1 MQFHL
6 ATSLFARLAAAS
18 PAACLA
24 LVLSACGGDNGDGNI
39 VMTPSAQ
46 ELQATCAAMVGR
58 TFASATVTSTRW
70 FEAQVSTATPALCQV
85 LATRAPYLD
94 MEVIVPER
102 WSGRLW
108 QQGGGGFDGRI
119 PSALTLDAAG
129 KLSAV
134 SLVVTRHAAVYAAS
148 NGGNRAN
155 VPAEAGPL
163 VWVNGTA
170 AGAQSGT
177 DYAYAALGTT
187 QELAR
192 AVADAFY
199 KRAPSHSYFN
209 GCSNGGRN
217 AYIAAQRWPERYDG
231 VVSGCEGMHMA
242 GQTVAWMDMA
252 RRAGTAAMP
261 SQTQWSALFAAAVS
275 ACDANDGL
283 VDGIIAA
290 HAGCGFDAGT
300 QQCGQPTASG
310 DAAICLSAEQT
321 QTARDLLGELKSVTG
336 ATIYSGYGWANWSAP
351 GYGGLGGG
359 FMALATGDATWVTSA
374 NRRATFRVDTHLGP
388 TVAGLQAAGADHDRI
403 AIAAFIASGKKVI
416 HWHDGA
422 DGLLSWRDHVRNVEA
437 MHALARQAGL
447 ADPAANSRM
456 FIVPGTGHAGGS
468 ALTAVNWADAIVA
481 WVEQGSAPTQ
491 LTYQSTAAGSSRT
504 MPVCPYTAYPRYNG
518 SGDVNQA
525 TSYLCT
531 PAAP

>member
-1 MQFHL
+1 MQFRHQRSGL
-6 ATSLFARLAAAS
+6 ALCLAAA
-18 PAACLA
+18 LT
-24 LVLSACGGDNGDGNI
+24 ACGGNDGDGDGS
-39 VMTPSAQ
+39 VALPTAQ
-46 ELQATCAAMVGR
+46 QLQATCAAMVGK
-58 TFASATVTSTRW
+58 TFAGATVNAARRYEASTSL
-70 FEAQVSTATPALCQV
+70 AAPGYCQV
-85 LATRAPYLD
+85 LATRAPFLD
-94 MEVIVPER
+94 IEVIVPDN

-119 PSALTLDAAG
+119 PSALTVDAAG
-129 KLSAV
+129 AV
-134 SLVVTRHAAVYAAS
+134 TAVNLAVTRHAAVYAAS

-163 VWVNGTA
+163 VWVDGTA

-187 QELAR
+187 QEVAR
-192 AVADAFY
+192 AVIDAFFQ
-199 KRAPSHSYFN
+199 RAPKYSYFN

-217 AYIAAQRWPERYDG
+217 AYIAVQRWPERYDG
-231 VVSGCEGMHMA
+231 VVSGCEGMDMA

-252 RRAGTAAMP
+252 RRAGTPAMP
-261 SQTQWSALFAAAVS
+261 SQAQWTALFAAAVA
-275 ACDANDGL
+275 ACDADDGL
-283 VDGIIAA
+283 VDGIIAR
-290 HAGCGFDAGT
+290 HAGCGFDVGS
-300 QQCGQPTASG
+300 QQCGQPTAPA
-310 DAAICLSAEQT
+310 DAATCLSADQT
-321 QTARDLLGELKSVTG
+321 QTAKDLLGELKTVTG
-336 ATIYSGYGWANWSAP
+336 GTVYSGYGWANWSAP

-359 FMALATGDATWVTSA
+359 FMALATGDSSWITSA
-374 NRRATFRVDTHLGP
+374 GRRAEFRVDTYLGP

-403 AIAAFIASGKKVI
+403 AIAAFIASGKKLI

-437 MHALARQAGL
+437 LHALARQAGL

-481 WVEQGSAPTQ
+481 WVEQGTAPTQ
-491 LTYQSTAAGSSRT
+491 LTYQGTVGGSPKT

-518 SGDVNQA
+518 SGDVNA
-525 TSYLCT
+525 AASYTCT
-531 PAAP
+531 PNSP